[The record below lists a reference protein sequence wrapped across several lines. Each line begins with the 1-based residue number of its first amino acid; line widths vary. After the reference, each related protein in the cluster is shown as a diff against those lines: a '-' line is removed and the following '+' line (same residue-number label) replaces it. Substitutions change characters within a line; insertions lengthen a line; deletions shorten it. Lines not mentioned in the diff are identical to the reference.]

1 MNILYHYYM
10 GVKSILFVIPLVV
23 FSFFI
28 VSCSSEDEIKLGH
41 KLYIVEEPQPKVFI
55 VGEKSNI
62 AWIDTTKSQR
72 HQLNTIRALRDYED
86 ELEEFEMESKFRR
99 VVRSADGD
107 TIFGYLKEV
116 DNPGFEKVS

>member
-1 MNILYHYYM
+1 M

-23 FSFFI
+23 FSFLI
-28 VSCSSEDEIKLGH
+28 VSCTSEQEIKPEP
-41 KLYIVEEPQPKVFI
+41 KLYIVEEPQPKVFVI
-55 VGEKSNI
+55 GENSNI
-62 AWIDTTKSQR
+62 AWIDATKPQR
-72 HQLNTIRALRDYED
+72 HELNKVRALRDYED

-116 DNPGFEKVS
+116 DNPGFEEIKS

>member
-1 MNILYHYYM
+1 M
-10 GVKSILFVIPLVV
+10 GVKSILFIILLVI
-23 FSFFI
+23 FSLFI
-28 VSCSSEDEIKLGH
+28 VSCASEQEIKAEP
-41 KLYIVEEPQPKVFI
+41 KLYIVEEPKPMVFV

-62 AWIDTTKSQR
+62 SWIDTTKPQR
-72 HQLNTIRALRDYED
+72 HELNKIRALRDYED

-116 DNPGFEKVS
+116 DNPGFEETK